1 MADPIAQLAPPVGPQ
16 APQAAVASVQA
27 TDPLLAAVAVAL
39 LLAVLAALVFG
50 YAWRSRWTRGLTRAA
65 RAGDA
70 ARQADALAALARRH
84 AVQAPSAWWA
94 ALDRVRF
101 GPPAGGHDRTLTA
114 LLAQARGFVPRD
126 TPAQAWRRGSR

>member
-1 MADPIAQLAPPVGPQ
+1 VL
-16 APQAAVASVQA
+16 
-27 TDPLLAAVAVAL
+27 VAL
-39 LLAVLAALVFG
+39 MFG
-50 YAWRSRWTRGLTRAA
+50 LAWRSRWTRGLARAA

-101 GPPAGGHDRTLTA
+101 GPPAAGRDATLTA
-114 LLAQARGFVPRD
+114 LLAHARGFVPRD
-126 TPAQAWRRGSR
+126 TLAQAWRRRGR

>member
-1 MADPIAQLAPPVGPQ
+1 MADPIAQLAPPVGPH
-16 APQAAVASVQA
+16 APQAAVASARA

-39 LLAVLAALVFG
+39 LLSLLAALVFG
-50 YAWRSRWTRGLTRAA
+50 YAWRSRWARGLARAA
-65 RAGDA
+65 RTGDA

-101 GPPAGGHDRTLTA
+101 GPPAAGRDQDLAA
-114 LLAQARGFVPRD
+114 LLAQARGFVPGD
-126 TPAQAWRRGSR
+126 TFSQAWRRRSR